1 MREWSCAP
9 PSRGMSS
16 PCHHRFGTLGCEG
29 EHFFTNF
36 LRTIHSS
43 LMTAAVQLECEYPG
57 VNRPPHRKVPLPEPP
72 SQFGNIVPGV
82 YTPVLAKHSKHF
94 SLEDSLAIGVDRMQR
109 NFEPLKQQV
118 EEWQAMQL
126 STVSSKLLIY
136 QAFIEDEL
144 GFPKHLAR
152 RVHELYFQ
160 PVHEEFK
167 PRTMWS
173 LSNAFTSAFKELEPI
188 PQYKATAKLA
198 GFLQAV
204 RPQ

>member
-1 MREWSCAP
+1 MWGRMRQWTLDVVP
-9 PSRGMSS
+9 RRTSS
-16 PCHHRFGTLGCEG
+16 IQKHRLKCVHTRLW
-29 EHFFTNF
+29 
-36 LRTIHSS
+36 
-43 LMTAAVQLECEYPG
+43 AAFDEL
-57 VNRPPHRKVPLPEPP
+57 LPE
-72 SQFGNIVPGV
+72 G
-82 YTPVLAKHSKHF
+82 
-94 SLEDSLAIGVDRMQR
+94 SLAVGVDRMQR
-109 NFEPLKQQV
+109 NFGPLKQRV

-126 STVSSKLLIY
+126 STASAKLLIY

-160 PVHEEFK
+160 PVHQEFQA
-167 PRTMWS
+167 RTMWS

-198 GFLQAV
+198 GFLQSV

>member
-1 MREWSCAP
+1 
-9 PSRGMSS
+9 
-16 PCHHRFGTLGCEG
+16 
-29 EHFFTNF
+29 
-36 LRTIHSS
+36 
-43 LMTAAVQLECEYPG
+43 
-57 VNRPPHRKVPLPEPP
+57 
-72 SQFGNIVPGV
+72 
-82 YTPVLAKHSKHF
+82 LAKHSKHF

-109 NFEPLKQQV
+109 NFGPMKQQA
-118 EEWQAMQL
+118 EEWQGMQL
-126 STVSSKLLIY
+126 STAAAKLLIY
-136 QAFIEDEL
+136 QAFIEEET

-160 PVHEEFK
+160 PAHEEFQ

-204 RPQ
+204 RPS